1 MLTYTKNQLH
11 PEYKTSCSMEGHIS
25 HVLASR
31 LTSRPKGFKRTVLEN
46 LIQLIVMNAN
56 LYELTIQDI
65 LEWKKPI
72 QEQKNVRSLAANKM
86 YKKFYDYNIELAI
99 MESNNTNMKNYIH
112 NLVSPKWLYS

>member
-1 MLTYTKNQLH
+1 
-11 PEYKTSCSMEGHIS
+11 MEGHIS

-65 LEWKKPI
+65 L
-72 QEQKNVRSLAANKM
+72 
-86 YKKFYDYNIELAI
+86 
-99 MESNNTNMKNYIH
+99 
-112 NLVSPKWLYS
+112 